1 MDKLMQPC
9 RLNLDPGSNSAA
21 KEWKHWLKTFEN
33 YVEVLTGAHH
43 EERRNFNKLKVLVNC
58 VSHQVY
64 DHIDECETYEAAIQ
78 VLKSLYVKTPNV
90 VFARH
95 LLATTK
101 QEAGQSLDNFLLI
114 LTQLSKDCNFANVSS
129 EEYRKEMIRD
139 AFINGISSHTIRQRL
154 LENNELTLERAFEQ
168 ARTLDSA
175 QKSSEVYT
183 VNGHNG
189 GTLASTSTVPDVSG
203 PRAPQETTSTIEN
216 STLAATNNVS
226 KLCYFCGRTY
236 HSRSNCPA
244 KNAVCYKC
252 NKKGH
257 FSVVCK
263 TKINNNAS
271 ACMYNSNLCAIRPA
285 PDCLASATIVAYIKG
300 VEVSTL
306 IDTGSSSSFINE
318 TTAKRLKLKVFPH
331 HENVLMASSNLKN
344 NIAGRC
350 VADLSINGVNYNF
363 VSLKI
368 MKNLCTDLLLG
379 HDFQSQHKQVVF
391 KFGGRKNDFIVA
403 RNVCA
408 ISSATAAFP
417 SLFRNIS
424 NDVKP
429 IAVKSRQFNKS
440 DQEFINSEITRL
452 RAEGIIQPSISP
464 WRAQVVVVKDAE
476 NDKQRM
482 CIDYSQTINLYTDLD
497 AYPLPRIDVLVNKL
511 AKYHVFSTFDLR
523 SAYHQ
528 IPIAAKDRAFTAF
541 EAGGKLWEFTR
552 VPFGV
557 TNGVPAFQREMDK
570 MIDDAKLK
578 DTYPYLDNITVA
590 GRTQKEHDQNVT
602 RLFDALRQRNWTL
615 NDSKTISSVPYINIL
630 GYCVG
635 NGTIKPDPERLIPL
649 QNLPPPN
656 NQKALKR
663 VLGLFAYYAKWIFQF
678 SDKIQSLKQ
687 TTKFPLDDTALNDFN
702 ALKKEIEKAVLLS
715 IDENLPF
722 VVECDASDVAIS
734 ATLNQNGRPVAFM
747 SRTFQGSEVHYPAVE
762 KEATAIVE
770 AVRKWSH
777 LLSRQHFTLITDQR
791 SVAFMLDNR
800 KRTKIKNNKIQCWRL
815 ELASFS
821 YTIKYR
827 PGRDNVVADSLTRAY
842 CASMSTSNL
851 MEIHSGLCH
860 PGITRLLHFV
870 RTKNLPFSA
879 EDVRKVCSTCQ
890 ICSELKPRFYR
901 MEEQT
906 LVKATKV
913 FERINID
920 FKGPLPSST
929 PNKYILMIIDEYSRF
944 PFAFPCPNMHTQT
957 VINCLNQLFSFC
969 GMPNYIHSDNAKS
982 FVSKELKEFLLK
994 RGIASSKS
1002 SPYHPT
1008 GNSQVERYIGVIW
1021 KAIRLALKTYNLGI
1035 SSWEAVLP
1043 DALQSLRS
1051 LLNTTT
1057 NSTPHELFF
1066 SFDRRSPSGKSLP
1079 AWLTTPGPI
1088 LLRKFVKTH
1097 KNDDLVE
1104 EVQLVEANPTYA
1116 SIRYADGRE
1125 GTVSISDLAP
1135 CPKNSQQTIP
1145 ETAQE
1150 QTEKPG
1156 NEISPDANSPLLHD
1170 EDNTDVLPNEHL
1182 TEKDCP
1188 PTVPRRSTRENLGI
1202 PPPRYDP

>member
-1 MDKLMQPC
+1 MT
-9 RLNLDPGSNSAA
+9 SNPS
-21 KEWKHWLKTFEN
+21 
-33 YVEVLTGAHH
+33 
-43 EERRNFNKLKVLVNC
+43 
-58 VSHQVY
+58 
-64 DHIDECETYEAAIQ
+64 
-78 VLKSLYVKTPNV
+78 
-90 VFARH
+90 
-95 LLATTK
+95 
-101 QEAGQSLDNFLLI
+101 
-114 LTQLSKDCNFANVSS
+114 
-129 EEYRKEMIRD
+129 
-139 AFINGISSHTIRQRL
+139 
-154 LENNELTLERAFEQ
+154 
-168 ARTLDSA
+168 
-175 QKSSEVYT
+175 
-183 VNGHNG
+183 
-189 GTLASTSTVPDVSG
+189 
-203 PRAPQETTSTIEN
+203 
-216 STLAATNNVS
+216 
-226 KLCYFCGRTY
+226 
-236 HSRSNCPA
+236 
-244 KNAVCYKC
+244 
-252 NKKGH
+252 
-257 FSVVCK
+257 
-263 TKINNNAS
+263 
-271 ACMYNSNLCAIRPA
+271 
-285 PDCLASATIVAYIKG
+285 
-300 VEVSTL
+300 
-306 IDTGSSSSFINE
+306 
-318 TTAKRLKLKVFPH
+318 
-331 HENVLMASSNLKN
+331 
-344 NIAGRC
+344 
-350 VADLSINGVNYNF
+350 LSI
-363 VSLKI
+363 
-368 MKNLCTDLLLG
+368 
-379 HDFQSQHKQVVF
+379 
-391 KFGGRKNDFIVA
+391 
-403 RNVCA
+403 
-408 ISSATAAFP
+408 P
-417 SLFRNIS
+417 
-424 NDVKP
+424 
-429 IAVKSRQFNKS
+429 RQFNKS
-440 DQEFINSEITRL
+440 EQEFINSEITRL

-528 IPIAAKDRAFTAF
+528 IPIAAKERAFTAF

-678 SDKIQSLKQ
+678 LDKIQSLKQ

-762 KEATAIVE
+762 KEATTIIE

-906 LVKATKV
+906 LVKATKI

-1002 SPYHPT
+1002 SSYHPT

-1079 AWLTTPGPI
+1079 A
-1088 LLRKFVKTH
+1088 
-1097 KNDDLVE
+1097 
-1104 EVQLVEANPTYA
+1104 
-1116 SIRYADGRE
+1116 
-1125 GTVSISDLAP
+1125 
-1135 CPKNSQQTIP
+1135 
-1145 ETAQE
+1145 
-1150 QTEKPG
+1150 
-1156 NEISPDANSPLLHD
+1156 
-1170 EDNTDVLPNEHL
+1170 
-1182 TEKDCP
+1182 
-1188 PTVPRRSTRENLGI
+1188 
-1202 PPPRYDP
+1202 